1 MCRAVADEEI
11 RNGFAIVRPPGHHA
25 EPDEPMGF
33 CFFNNAAVAARW
45 LTTMYPEKMKKVLVL
60 DWDVHHGNGTQ
71 KAFWEDDDVLYIS
84 LHRHDGS
91 FYPGGIMG
99 EADMVG
105 EEKGRGFNV
114 NIPFRDEGMTDADYL
129 YAFQRVVMPIAY
141 EFAPDFVIGKFC
153 TSKLTF
159 DSVSNHVL
167 DLLISFSGVRCS
179 RRRRFR
185 QNEGISSRIRSHDAY
200 AISARWRKARA
211 SSRGKH

>member
-25 EPDEPMGF
+25 EPEEPMGF

-45 LTTMYPEKMKKVLVL
+45 LTTMYPQRMKKVLVL

-71 KAFWEDDDVLYIS
+71 KAFWEDDDILYIS
-84 LHRHDGS
+84 LHRHDGQ

-105 EEKGRGFNV
+105 EEQGRGFNV

-141 EFAPDFVIGKFC
+141 EFAPDFVIGKRDAIPGELC
-153 TSKLTF
+153 LLT
-159 DSVSNHVL
+159 
-167 DLLISFSGVRCS
+167 R
-179 RRRRFR
+179 
-185 QNEGISSRIRSHDAY
+185 
-200 AISARWRKARA
+200 
-211 SSRGKH
+211 